1 MAINIP
7 SIKAK
12 IVTEDLKPTQVFFRL
27 ISSIT
32 SFINEQP
39 IILDFPGSPEGN
51 LNGRFKDQCWDAIN
65 NKLYFKSTASG
76 DTGWILIN

>member
-39 IILDFPGSPEGN
+39 IILDFPDIIEDNIKSAAFVSLLVVN
-51 LNGRFKDQCWDAIN
+51 LSISIQYPLKPCF
-65 NKLYFKSTASG
+65 
-76 DTGWILIN
+76 